1 MKATGELIERSV
13 LIPPTGLEGNLVIPE
28 KATAVI
34 AFAHGSGSS
43 RHSPRNQYVARVLQQ
58 GGLATLLFDLLTAD
72 EERIDVRTA
81 HLRFD
86 IALLA
91 RRLSEAT
98 AWLKKDADTRN
109 LLVGYFGA
117 STGAAAALV
126 AAARRPEDVFAVVS
140 RGGRPDLAGASLPSV
155 KASTLLIV
163 GGEDTPVIDMNQDA
177 FRQLHMEE
185 KKLEIVPGATHLF
198 EEPGTLEKVAALAR
212 DWFQRELRYL
222 QGR

>member
-13 LIPPTGLEGNLVIPE
+13 RIPPAALEGDLVIPE
-28 KATAVI
+28 NASAVI

-72 EERIDVRTA
+72 EERVDNVTA

-91 RRLSEAT
+91 RRLSDAT
-98 AWLKKDADTRN
+98 AWLKKDKDTRD

-126 AAARRPEDVFAVVS
+126 AAAQRPRDVFAVVS
-140 RGGRPDLAGASLPSV
+140 RGGRPDLAGASLPLV
-155 KASTLLIV
+155 KAATLLIV
-163 GGEDTPVIDMNQDA
+163 GGEDTPVIAMNEDA
-177 FRQLHMEE
+177 FQQLRMEE

-198 EEPGTLEKVAALAR
+198 EEPGTLEKVATLAR
-212 DWFQRELRYL
+212 DWFKRELRYVE
-222 QGR
+222 RR